1 MLVLPLLLKVPA
13 VSNIIRPFVAHY
25 AKGTW
30 TLTLPILH
38 WSLLV
43 RSFMMGL
50 VTLMG
55 WEFAESL
62 FDAYVPQVVI
72 LCNGKSAF

>member
-1 MLVLPLLLKVPA
+1 
-13 VSNIIRPFVAHY
+13 
-25 AKGTW
+25 
-30 TLTLPILH
+30 
-38 WSLLV
+38 LV

-50 VTLMG
+50 VTVMS

-62 FDAYVPQVVI
+62 FDAYVPQVII